1 MMICL
6 DPYSILEEERDRL
19 RAELAE
25 KEREIKLLK
34 SDIKEAEVVL
44 ATERAARKKAEA
56 RVRDLEEKIV
66 ACGYCEES
74 AGWHNITPSQ
84 IERRCER
91 YCPNNKIH
99 AEARAILAARAKE
112 GEER

>member
-44 ATERAARKKAEA
+44 ATERAARKKAEGLLP
-56 RVRDLEEKIV
+56 DLLAIIKQ
-66 ACGYCEES
+66 
-74 AGWHNITPSQ
+74 PSRHGLNWAAVDQ
-84 IERRCER
+84 SE
-91 YCPNNKIH
+91 
-99 AEARAILAARAKE
+99 AILAARAKE
-112 GEER
+112 GEKR